1 MRLSFV
7 LVLLLPSISFAQTQE
22 INDPIERDLANKR
35 TAKWVLTLE
44 APDGGFYIF
53 EPDPKA
59 DAKPKPSLRAT
70 SAAVRTLK
78 NLNMP
83 LLPKEREK
91 HAAFVLKCYDAKTGA
106 FSEPGLEPDVAI
118 TSVGV
123 MAAMELGIPKEK
135 FAKAMDYLKE
145 NAKNFE
151 EVRIGAGAVEAWG
164 VKDCPFKF
172 DEWVKIITKEPGEK
186 NPAINDGGARILG
199 STVAFLYRL
208 DIHEADDA
216 KPEEIAKVL
225 NAGQLDD
232 GGWNRKGE
240 KTSDIETTYRVMR
253 AYMLIKQK
261 PKDVKK
267 LRKFIDSHRN
277 EDGGYAVKPGDKSSV
292 SGVYYCIIISKWLD
306 ELEK

>member
-1 MRLSFV
+1 
-7 LVLLLPSISFAQTQE
+7 
-22 INDPIERDLANKR
+22 
-35 TAKWVLTLE
+35 
-44 APDGGFYIF
+44 
-53 EPDPKA
+53 
-59 DAKPKPSLRAT
+59 
-70 SAAVRTLK
+70 
-78 NLNMP
+78 
-83 LLPKEREK
+83 
-91 HAAFVLKCYDAKTGA
+91 
-106 FSEPGLEPDVAI
+106 
-118 TSVGV
+118 
-123 MAAMELGIPKEK
+123 
-135 FAKAMDYLKE
+135 MDYLKE

-172 DEWVKIITKEPGEK
+172 DEWMKIITKGSGEK
-186 NPAINDGGARILG
+186 NPPIHDGGARILG

-208 DIHEADDA
+208 DIHEDDDA
-216 KPEEIAKVL
+216 KPEEIAKIL

-232 GGWNRKGE
+232 GGWCKTGE

-253 AYMLIKQK
+253 AYMLLKQK